1 MGPLKQMEN
10 TFFFRAK
17 DHKNGQNCKNN
28 VIIRVFHKLFM
39 PALSNQVVL
48 TSYEVSVAS
57 MGHL

>member
-10 TFFFRAK
+10 TFFHAK
-17 DHKNGQNCKNN
+17 DPKMAKTAKTN